1 MNKFELVEVNMT
13 NAITQRTHKRITLGT
28 VVLLLVLQ
36 LVFSDRLLAA
46 DIVAPDVILKQTSD
60 EVIAELK
67 ANREDYKK
75 NPDKVYDLVN
85 EYILPH
91 LDQVTIAKLA
101 LGKNWRTATREQKL
115 EFIEEFRN
123 LLIRTY
129 GKSLS
134 EFSDQEINYFPVK
147 MKQGDKKVVVKSEVL
162 QPGGPSIP
170 VSYRM
175 RIKDD
180 AWLVYDLSIDGVSLV
195 TSYRGTFDQEVRK
208 GGIDGLL
215 KYLKNKKAVKVT
227 S

>member
-1 MNKFELVEVNMT
+1 MIEGNRATIRKSVGLT
-13 NAITQRTHKRITLGT
+13 GL
-28 VVLLLVLQ
+28 VLLAQ
-36 LVFSDRLLAA
+36 LYFSTVLAA
-46 DIVAPDVILKQTSD
+46 AEIIAPDVMLKQTSD
-60 EVIAELK
+60 EVIAVIREKREQLK
-67 ANREDYKK
+67 ED
-75 NPDKVYDLVN
+75 PTLVYDLVH

-91 LDQVTIAKLA
+91 LDEVTIAKLA
-101 LGKNWRTATREQKL
+101 LGKNWRDASREQKV
-115 EFIEEFRN
+115 EFINEFRN

-134 EFSDQEINYFPVK
+134 EFSDQEITYFPVNIK
-147 MKQGDKKVVVKSEVL
+147 EGEQKVVVKSEVL

-175 RIKDD
+175 RIKDEQ
-180 AWLVYDLSIDGVSLV
+180 WKVYDLSIDGVSLV

-215 KYLKNKKAVKVT
+215 KYLKDKNDKKAT

>member
-1 MNKFELVEVNMT
+1 MIRGKHVISRKHVGLAGLFLL
-13 NAITQRTHKRITLGT
+13 AQLSFSTL
-28 VVLLLVLQ
+28 LA
-36 LVFSDRLLAA
+36 AA
-46 DIVAPDVILKQTSD
+46 DIVAPDVMLKQTSD
-60 EVIAELK
+60 EVIALIKEK
-67 ANREDYKK
+67 REQLEQD
-75 NPDKVYDLVN
+75 PSLVYDLVH

-91 LDQVTIAKLA
+91 LDEVTIAKLA
-101 LGKNWRTATREQKL
+101 LGKNWRAASREQKV
-115 EFIEEFRN
+115 EFINEFRN

-147 MKQGDKKVVVKSEVL
+147 MKEGEKKVVVKSEVI

-170 VSYRM
+170 VAYRM

-180 AWLVYDLSIDGVSLV
+180 AWKVYDLSIDGVSLV

-208 GGIDGLL
+208 GGIEGLL
-215 KYLKNKKAVKVT
+215 KYLKDKNTKKVA

>member
-1 MNKFELVEVNMT
+1 MTQKRFTLVGLV
-13 NAITQRTHKRITLGT
+13 
-28 VVLLLVLQ
+28 LVLQ
-36 LVFSDRLLAA
+36 LSFSNLLAAA
-46 DIVAPDVILKQTSD
+46 DIVAPDVMLKQTSD
-60 EVIAELK
+60 EVIAVLK
-67 ANREDYKK
+67 DKREQLKDD
-75 NPDKVYDLVN
+75 PSLVYDLVH

-91 LDQVTIAKLA
+91 LDEVTIAKLA
-101 LGKNWRTATREQKL
+101 LGKNWRKATREQKL
-115 EFIEEFRN
+115 KFIDEFRD

-134 EFSDQEINYFPVK
+134 EFSDQQINYFPVK
-147 MKQGDKKVVVKSEVL
+147 LKQGDKKVVVKSEVL
-162 QPGGPSIP
+162 QPGGPAIP

-180 AWLVYDLSIDGVSLV
+180 AWKVYDLSIDGVSLV

-215 KYLKNKKAVKVT
+215 EYLRNKNTSKVA

>member
-1 MNKFELVEVNMT
+1 M
-13 NAITQRTHKRITLGT
+13 AIATTPWMRETTALSALA
-28 VVLLLVLQ
+28 LLFVMQ
-36 LVFSDRLLAA
+36 LIFSERLFAA

-67 ANREDYKK
+67 AKREEIKE
-75 NPDKVYDLVN
+75 NPDLVYDLVH

-91 LDQVTIAKLA
+91 LDEVTIAKLA
-101 LGKNWRTATREQKL
+101 LGKNWRSATREQKR

-134 EFSDQEINYFPVK
+134 EFSDQKINYFPVR

-162 QPGGPSIP
+162 QSGGPAIP

-215 KYLKNKKAVKVT
+215 KYMKNRKADKVKVA

>member
-1 MNKFELVEVNMT
+1 M
-13 NAITQRTHKRITLGT
+13 ITEKNIMMRKAVTLAGLF
-28 VVLLLVLQ
+28 LLLQ
-36 LVFSDRLLAA
+36 FYFSSALAA
-46 DIVAPDVILKQTSD
+46 AEMVAPDVMLKQTSD
-60 EVIAELK
+60 EVIAVIK
-67 ANREDYKK
+67 DKREQLEED
-75 NPDKVYDLVN
+75 PSLVYDLVH

-91 LDQVTIAKLA
+91 LDEVTIAKLA
-101 LGKNWRTATREQKL
+101 LGKNWRSASREQKI
-115 EFIEEFRN
+115 EFINEFRN

-147 MKQGDKKVVVKSEVL
+147 MKEGEERVVVKSEVI

-180 AWLVYDLSIDGVSLV
+180 AWKVYDLSIDGVSLV

-208 GGIDGLL
+208 GGIEGLL
-215 KYLKNKKAVKVT
+215 KYLKEKNTKKVA

>member
-1 MNKFELVEVNMT
+1 M
-13 NAITQRTHKRITLGT
+13 AIASTKRMHKSIVLSAVALMLG
-28 VVLLLVLQ
+28 LQ
-36 LVFSDRLLAA
+36 LVVGGRLLAA
-46 DIVAPDVILKQTSD
+46 DIIAPDVVLKQTSD
-60 EVIAELK
+60 EVIAVLKDRREELK
-67 ANREDYKK
+67 E
-75 NPDKVYDLVN
+75 NPALVYDLVD

-91 LDQVTIAKLA
+91 LDEVTIAKLA
-101 LGKNWRTATREQKL
+101 LGKNWRKATREQKL
-115 EFIEEFRN
+115 EFVEEFRN

-208 GGIDGLL
+208 GGIDGLIN
-215 KYLKNKKAVKVT
+215 YLKSRKAEKADKVKVA